1 MGKVSEQENTT
12 ASSAELELLEAQE
25 KIAQLNVELE
35 AEKKARAE
43 AEQKTKEK
51 EKVPETIFPEEEER
65 VTIFP
70 EEEERVTIKLFKDNK
85 DYKDDLTVVVNG
97 KAYRIQRGVEVSVPK
112 SVAEVIEHSATQ
124 DEKTAQLIESLVAD
138 TEQHEKELRQ

>member
-51 EKVPETIFPEEEER
+51 EKVTE
-65 VTIFP
+65 TIFP

>member
-51 EKVPETIFPEEEER
+51 EKVPE
-65 VTIFP
+65 TIFP

>member
-25 KIAQLNVELE
+25 KIAQLNAELE

-43 AEQKTKEK
+43 AEQRTKEK
-51 EKVPETIFPEEEER
+51 EKVSE
-65 VTIFP
+65 TIFP

-97 KAYRIQRGVEVSVPK
+97 KAYRIQRGVSVNVPK

>member
-1 MGKVSEQENTT
+1 MGKVSEQENAT

-25 KIAQLNVELE
+25 KIAQLNAELE

-43 AEQKTKEK
+43 AEQKTKDK
-51 EKVPETIFPEEEER
+51 GKVMVTLFPA
-65 VTIFP
+65 
-70 EEEERVTIKLFKDNK
+70 EEERVTIKLFKDNK

-112 SVAEVIEHSATQ
+112 SVAEVIEHSAAQ

-138 TEQHEKELRQ
+138 TEQHEKELR